1 MHHLTIKAEHSIHQ
15 MRCAV
20 ENNPDVM
27 NELGQR
33 LGLSSDL
40 AFHDVYSLDDPSL
53 LAIVPRPV
61 HALLVIIPM
70 TDTWKQER
78 DAENERTEWYG
89 SAGHEEPVIWFHQTI
104 INGCGLIGF
113 LHCAINGV
121 PATKIIPDSTLATL
135 REEAIPLKMKE
146 RAELLSTS
154 DTIYEASQ
162 AVAVKGDTAPLEQD
176 ADEGP
181 KQHFVAFV
189 KGSDGNLWELEGSRK
204 GPIRRGALTEDQ
216 DALSEEALQLG
227 LKRVI
232 ELQKA
237 KEGEIRFSCI
247 ALAPR
252 EG

>member
-1 MHHLTIKAEHSIHQ
+1 MADGAHPSSDTSRRVFTML
-15 MRCAV
+15 

-27 NELGQR
+27 NELAQR

-53 LAIVPRPV
+53 LAMIPRPV

-70 TDTWKQER
+70 TDTWKRER
-78 DAENERTEWYG
+78 DAENEQTEWYG
-89 SAGHEEPVIWFHQTI
+89 GAGPEEPVIWFRQTI
-104 INGCGLIGF
+104 IQGCGLIGF
-113 LHCAINGV
+113 LHCALNGV
-121 PATKIIPDSTLATL
+121 PATKIIPDSPLAKL
-135 REEAIPLKMKE
+135 REEAIPLKLKE
-146 RAELLSTS
+146 RAELLSES

-162 AVAVKGDTAPLEQD
+162 AVAVKGDTAPLDQD
-176 ADEGP
+176 AHEGLG
-181 KQHFVAFV
+181 QHFVAFV
-189 KGSDGNLWELEGSRK
+189 KGRDGNLWELEGSRK
-204 GPIRRGALTEDQ
+204 GPIRRGALTEERDV
-216 DALSEEALQLG
+216 LSEEALQLG

-237 KEGEIRFSCI
+237 KDEDLRFSCI